1 MPRTR
6 RGAPSILLRQ
16 SWWIFGL
23 AFVVV
28 ALQQLGWRR
37 VGHDLAAP
45 GRVLLIAAAVLW
57 PLALAAVV
65 ALWRA
70 RRVEDGPHP
79 VTERAPRP
87 RWPFAAA
94 ALLTV
99 ALVLACVFVL
109 PRVLAPPLRVSP
121 TEVESAKDRLQLAND
136 RLKAQNDVR
145 TGLLQGLGGVVLV
158 AGAYVSWRQV
168 RASLDAQVGER
179 LAGAI
184 EQLGSPE
191 VATRVA
197 GVYFLDRVLW
207 SSDRDAGMV
216 VGVLTNLIRQKLPLP
231 PPPDGPGPLPALGG
245 KSP

>member
-6 RGAPSILLRQ
+6 RGGPSILLRH

-37 VGHDLAAP
+37 VGHALAAP

-57 PLALAAVV
+57 P
-65 ALWRA
+65 
-70 RRVEDGPHP
+70 
-79 VTERAPRP
+79 
-87 RWPFAAA
+87 
-94 ALLTV
+94 
-99 ALVLACVFVL
+99 LVLACVFVL

-145 TGLLQGLGGVVLV
+145 TGLLQGLGGVMLV

-168 RASLDAQVGER
+168 RASLDAQVGEPWPGR
-179 LAGAI
+179 SSSSAAPRSRPGWPASTSWTGGCGPRRGHGGRCPHQPHPAEAPLA
-184 EQLGSPE
+184 
-191 VATRVA
+191 AT
-197 GVYFLDRVLW
+197 
-207 SSDRDAGMV
+207 
-216 VGVLTNLIRQKLPLP
+216 P
-231 PPPDGPGPLPALGG
+231 
-245 KSP
+245 